1 MKYCTECGNS
11 NEDDSLF
18 CLECGT
24 RFPKDVKT
32 LEFKNHLKFKK
43 YISLKNS
50 LIIASSLLI
59 GMMVLFLGKS
69 IYLNSNPFE
78 KTAYGMSKLLGDQTQ
93 QGQVSL
99 RVNVTDTG
107 EEIQVLEDMTMYVDY
122 KIDKNSIYAKPELKL
137 DNNHVFESVVAMN
150 EQAFYIDFLEYYE
163 DVLYYE
169 LEDQSELVEDLKMYL
184 SMFEL
189 ESFDSKKYSEL
200 IAKEIENSF
209 ERKGNQVIVE
219 LDGGDFLDVIEA
231 LYEELA
237 DDTDLLEEIH
247 TDIVDILE
255 TMLDDG
261 FEYTL
266 YDHSYYDIALTESLL
281 ENMIDELGDQDDFVD
296 FMEEGLNRSVRDMGD
311 ISKDELNELQIEM
324 TINFDM
330 FQHIKS
336 IETLM
341 EVERE
346 RVYIDFNFEK
356 PYKFEKYSLKNA
368 ESFEDILYDDELVDL
383 VEEIGENVIETFV
396 ENEDNLDYIEDMEV
410 YESYRYYNNGDGED
424 MLFSLLNELLYN
436 IGY

>member
-1 MKYCTECGNS
+1 MKYCTECGNA
-11 NEDDSLF
+11 NEDDGLF

-24 RFPKDVKT
+24 KFPKD
-32 LEFKNHLKFKK
+32 KNTFDFKK
-43 YISLKNS
+43 YLNLKNS
-50 LIIASSLLI
+50 LIVASGLLI
-59 GMMVLFLGKS
+59 VILVLFLGKS
-69 IYLNSNPFE
+69 VYLNSNPLV
-78 KTAYGMSKLLGDQTQ
+78 KTAYGMSELLGGQTQ
-93 QGQVSL
+93 EGQVSF

-122 KIDKNSIYAKPELKL
+122 KVDKNSIYAKPELRL
-137 DNNHVFESVVAMN
+137 DNNPVFESVIAMN
-150 EQAFYIDFLEYYE
+150 EQAFYIDFLEYYD
-163 DVLYYE
+163 DVLFYE
-169 LEDQSELVEDLKMYL
+169 LEDQSEVIEDLKMYL

-189 ESFDSKKYSEL
+189 ESFDSKKYGEL
-200 IAKEIENSF
+200 IVEELENCF

-219 LDGGDFLDVIEA
+219 LDGGDFFDVLEVI
-231 LYEELA
+231 YEELA
-237 DDTDLLEEIH
+237 DDTELLEEIH
-247 TDIVDILE
+247 TDIVDVLE

-266 YDHSYYDIALTESLL
+266 YNNSYYDVGLNGKLL

-296 FMEEGLNRSVRDMGD
+296 FMEEGLNRSISDMGD
-311 ISKDELNELQIEM
+311 FSKDELNELQIEM

-346 RVYIDFNFEK
+346 RIYIDFNFEK
-356 PYKFEKYSLKNA
+356 PYRFGKYSMKNS
-368 ESFEDILYDDELVDL
+368 ESFEDILYDDEFVDL

-396 ENEDNLDYIEDMEV
+396 ENDDNLDYIESMEV